1 MGETN
6 QPIQPSTAEQK
17 RPAKAADPLEELTP
31 KQRIFLNLLVE
42 GEAPQVAYKK
52 AGYEGEPDS
61 CYQLKSRLDK
71 QLTMIAISR
80 GMAKSDLVLGMK
92 KLNELPILDDKG
104 DPVRGISMQHKLRLM
119 DMQARMLESMKE
131 NTGPL
136 LGISLNL
143 ELCQPAKPQE
153 TQPTGVAG
161 ENIVDAEVINKGE

>member
-92 KLNELPILDDKG
+92 KLNELPISRRQGRPRKG
-104 DPVRGISMQHKLRLM
+104 HQRCSTSCGSWTCRR
-119 DMQARMLESMKE
+119 RMLGEHEGKYRSAARNQPE
-131 NTGPL
+131 LRAVSTGKATRNAAYR
-136 LGISLNL
+136 G
-143 ELCQPAKPQE
+143 CR
-153 TQPTGVAG
+153 
-161 ENIVDAEVINKGE
+161 